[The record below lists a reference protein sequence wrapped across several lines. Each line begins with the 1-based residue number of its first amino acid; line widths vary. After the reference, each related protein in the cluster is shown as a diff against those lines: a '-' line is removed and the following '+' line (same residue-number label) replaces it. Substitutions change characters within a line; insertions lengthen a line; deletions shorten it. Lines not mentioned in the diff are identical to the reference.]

1 MAMKEV
7 DGNGGNGLVDKVWEL
22 FDAVTG
28 SVASAL
34 EFSASL
40 GANYRRA
47 RFGHL
52 GDLLFITGLV
62 DTDTVRDIHFN
73 INFWTDDE
81 AVAWKSSYVAS
92 CNATSVA
99 AAIFATL
106 SLTALQLPELN
117 STHWTAR
124 ACFVTSMVLG
134 VLSVMTATSQQNYV
148 GMINNPLSIRLW
160 LSRGQPEVGKHDADN
175 QPFNI
180 LPLESSVA
188 AIKVISFPQ
197 RLLQLAVLVFLVGF
211 GLYCLLSWLEN
222 ITEKPSDF
230 RNIFSVFML
239 TICMTGL
246 YWATW
251 RLNHINDERKWTKDF
266 DLRHRGSY
274 EQPYYLEKL
283 KRDLQRVQNLAVE
296 MEREQME
303 LYADSHGVT
312 VEELKAG
319 LRKSEVRESMA
330 DRSGGNSHRASRE
343 LY

>member
-1 MAMKEV
+1 MAAKEA
-7 DGNGGNGLVDKVWEL
+7 GGNEGNSLAARVWEL
-22 FDAVTG
+22 FDSVIG

-34 EFSASL
+34 DFSASL

-62 DTDTVRDIHFN
+62 DTDNVRDIHFN

-124 ACFVTSMVLG
+124 ACFIASMVLG

-160 LSRGQPEVGKHDADN
+160 LSRGQPEVGKHDSDN

-188 AIKVISFPQ
+188 ALKVISFPQ
-197 RLLQLAVLVFLVGF
+197 RLLQLAVLVFLAGF
-211 GLYCLLSWLEN
+211 GLYCLFSWLEN

-230 RNIFSVFML
+230 RNIFLVFML
-239 TICMTGL
+239 TICVTGL
-246 YWATW
+246 YWAAW
-251 RLNHINDERKWTKDF
+251 RVNHINDERKWTKDF
-266 DLRHRGSY
+266 DLLHRGFY

-303 LYADSHGVT
+303 LYANSHGVT
-312 VEELKAG
+312 VEELKAD
-319 LRKSEVRESMA
+319 LRKSEIRPSTV
-330 DRSGGNSHRASRE
+330 DRSAAGNNRRDNGE
-343 LY
+343 